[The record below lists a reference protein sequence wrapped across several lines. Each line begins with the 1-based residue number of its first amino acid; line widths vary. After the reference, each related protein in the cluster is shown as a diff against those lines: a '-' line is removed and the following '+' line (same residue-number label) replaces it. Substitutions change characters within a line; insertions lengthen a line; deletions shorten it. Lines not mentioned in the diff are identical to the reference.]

1 MVCAVLQVDPKKGTV
16 GFGAGLHGWAFT
28 LKDFGAMYSKK
39 FGIAEDKLM
48 RKLWG
53 DNFYNEKEKKWS
65 IDSNAGDRGFVKYIL
80 TPIYHVFNTCMKSP
94 KEKALA
100 LAEKMGVK
108 LTVDDK
114 ELEEKQLLKVI
125 MRKWLP
131 AGDAML
137 QMIVIHLPSPVTA
150 QRYRMEN
157 LYEGPMDDDAAVGK
171 KK

>member
-1 MVCAVLQVDPKKGTV
+1 M
-16 GFGAGLHGWAFT
+16 
-28 LKDFGAMYSKK
+28 KDFGAMYCKK
-39 FGIAEDKLM
+39 FGIEENKLM

-65 IDSNAGDRGFVKYIL
+65 KDANAGDRGFVKYIL

-94 KEKALA
+94 KEKSLA

-108 LTVDDK
+108 LTAEDK
-114 ELEEKQLLKVI
+114 ELEEKPLLKVI

-157 LYEGPMDDDAAVGK
+157 LYEGPHDDEAAIGNYDAWFELKLFIKHGT
-171 KK
+171 

>member
-1 MVCAVLQVDPKKGTV
+1 M
-16 GFGAGLHGWAFT
+16 
-28 LKDFGAMYSKK
+28 KDFGAMYSKK
-39 FGIAEDKLM
+39 FGIPEDKLM
-48 RKLWG
+48 KKLWG
-53 DNFYNEKEKKWS
+53 DNFYNEKDKKWS
-65 IDSNAGDRGFVKYIL
+65 KDANAGDRGFVKYIL
-80 TPIYHVFNTCMKSP
+80 TPIYHVFTTCMKSP
-94 KEKALA
+94 KEKSLA

-108 LTVDDK
+108 LTAEDK

-157 LYEGPMDDDAAVGK
+157 LYEGPDDDVAAIGK
-171 KK
+171 CDT